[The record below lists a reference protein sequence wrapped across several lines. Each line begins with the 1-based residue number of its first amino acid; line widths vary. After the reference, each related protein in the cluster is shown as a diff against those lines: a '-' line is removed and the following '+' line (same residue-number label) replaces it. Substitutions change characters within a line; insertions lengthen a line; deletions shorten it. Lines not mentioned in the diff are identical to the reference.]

1 MSEKARAMSVAPKIP
16 EVPGFAIGQLL
27 EFRNH
32 RLDWQMRLQN
42 EFGDIC
48 RAHLGPFPA
57 VLVSSAE
64 YTQSVLVENAHHYI
78 KSRGLRLTRPLLGD
92 GLLTSEHEFH
102 RRQRKLIS
110 PGFQHRR
117 VSTYGASMASYAEA
131 ACPAWKDGET
141 VDVAVAMMKLTLAI
155 AGKTMFN
162 ADLEGEA
169 GELGQAL
176 TVANHYAIDQI
187 SSFLPLPIG
196 WPTPR
201 NLRARKAI
209 GRLNQTVYRMIAERR
224 SSGSDPGDVLSML
237 LGAEEEGSGSK
248 MSDAEVRDEVMTL
261 FLAGHETT
269 ANALAWTFYLLSR
282 HPDVYLRLRAEVDG
296 VLGGRTPTMQDLP
309 RMPYAMQVFKEAMR
323 LYPPGYIIG
332 RESLR
337 EVDLGP
343 YKLPAKTT
351 LFINIYGMHRNA
363 KYFPDP
369 EKFDPDRFA
378 PEREKMMT
386 RSSYIPFSGGPRICI
401 GSQFALIEGHMVL
414 AALTQR
420 VTFEAISSAV
430 VEADPLITL
439 RPRGGVPLRVRR
451 RGAPKSAPGDGLA
464 DGAAVPSTTRSAA
477 RSLV

>member
-1 MSEKARAMSVAPKIP
+1 MTAAAAIP
-16 EVPGFAIGQLL
+16 NVPGFAIGRLL

-32 RLDWQMRLQN
+32 RLHWQLRLQS

-48 RAHLGPFPA
+48 RVRLGPFPA
-57 VLVSSAE
+57 VLISSAE
-64 YTQSVLVENAHHYI
+64 YTQSVLVENAQHFV

-92 GLLTSEHEFH
+92 GLLTSEHDFH

-117 VSTYGASMASYAEA
+117 VSTYGEIMAGYAEA
-131 ACPAWKDGET
+131 AFSTWQDGET
-141 VDVAVAMMKLTLAI
+141 IDVAAAMMKLTLAI

-169 GELGQAL
+169 VELGGAL
-176 TVANHYAIDQI
+176 TVANRYAIDQV

-209 GRLNQTVYRMIAERR
+209 ARLNQTVYRVITERR
-224 SSGSDPGDVLSML
+224 ASGTDPGDVLSML
-237 LGAEEEGSGSK
+237 LGAEEEGNGSK
-248 MSDAEVRDEVMTL
+248 MNDVEVRDEVMTL

-282 HPDVYLRLRAEVDG
+282 NTEIYARLQREVDEA
-296 VLGGRTPTMQDLP
+296 LGGRTPTMQDLP
-309 RMPYAMQVFKEAMR
+309 RMPYAMQIFKEAMR
-323 LYPPGYIIG
+323 LYPPGYILG
-332 RESLR
+332 RESTG

-351 LFINIYGMHRNA
+351 LFINIYGMHHNA

-369 EKFDPDRFA
+369 EKFDPDRFK
-378 PEREKMMT
+378 PEQEKQLV

-401 GSQFALIEGHMVL
+401 GNQFALIEGHILL

-420 VTFEAISSAV
+420 VTFEATSGAV
-430 VEADPLITL
+430 VEAEPLITL

-451 RGAPKSAPGDGLA
+451 RDVQKSSQAS
-464 DGAAVPSTTRSAA
+464 PSTAS
-477 RSLV
+477 SLRQPVPV

>member
-1 MSEKARAMSVAPKIP
+1 MPEKNQAMTVPATIP
-16 EVPGFAIGQLL
+16 DVPGFAVRQLL
-27 EFRNH
+27 DFRNH
-32 RLDWQMRLQN
+32 RLAWQMRLQN
-42 EFGDIC
+42 EFGDVC
-48 RAHLGPFPA
+48 RARLGPFPA
-57 VLVSSAE
+57 LLISSPE
-64 YTQSVLVENAHHYI
+64 CTQSILVENAHHYV

-117 VSTYGASMASYAEA
+117 VSTYGETMAAYAESA
-131 ACPAWKDGET
+131 FPAWKDGET
-141 VDVAVAMMKLTLAI
+141 IDVAAAMMKLTLAI

-169 GELGQAL
+169 VELGSAL
-176 TVANHYAIDQI
+176 TIANRYAIDQI

-209 GRLNQTVYRMIAERR
+209 ARLNQTVYRVIAERR
-224 SSGSDPGDVLSML
+224 ASGQDPGDVLSML
-237 LGAEEEGSGSK
+237 LGAEEEGTGAK
-248 MSDAEVRDEVMTL
+248 MNDGEVRDEVMTL

-282 HPDVYLRLRAEVDG
+282 HPDVYARLHAEVDG
-296 VLGGRTPTMQDLP
+296 ALGGRTPTMQDLP
-309 RMPYAMQVFKEAMR
+309 RLPYAMQVFKEAMR
-323 LYPPGYIIG
+323 LYPPAYILG
-332 RESLR
+332 RETLR

-351 LFINIYGMHRNA
+351 IFINTYGMHRNP
-363 KYFPDP
+363 KYFPNP
-369 EKFDPDRFA
+369 EKFDPDRFG
-378 PEREKMMT
+378 PDQEKQMT

-401 GSQFALIEGHMVL
+401 GNQFALIEGHIVL

-420 VTFEAISSAV
+420 VTFEAVSDTV
-430 VEADPLITL
+430 VEPEPLITL

-451 RGAPKSAPGDGLA
+451 RDTAAKAFQGDALASEAAAALRQVAPA
-464 DGAAVPSTTRSAA
+464 
-477 RSLV
+477 